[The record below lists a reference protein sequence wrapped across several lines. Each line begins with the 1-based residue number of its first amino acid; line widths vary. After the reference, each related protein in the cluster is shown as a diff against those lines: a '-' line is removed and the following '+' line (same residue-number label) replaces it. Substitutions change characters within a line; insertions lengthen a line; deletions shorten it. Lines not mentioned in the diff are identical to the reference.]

1 MYNQPE
7 LEMIAKSFSLFSFS
21 KNRLRSYCIFFN
33 RFSSSRLPVYSII
46 PNPIPTVLQLIAI
59 YFLLIIQASF
69 KNEFKAFATLN
80 TPDFNIRYL

>member
-1 MYNQPE
+1 VPAD
-7 LEMIAKSFSLFSFS
+7 IS
-21 KNRLRSYCIFFN
+21 KGAFYHRIHRVQNTIKIN
-33 RFSSSRLPVYSII
+33 
-46 PNPIPTVLQLIAI
+46 LIAI